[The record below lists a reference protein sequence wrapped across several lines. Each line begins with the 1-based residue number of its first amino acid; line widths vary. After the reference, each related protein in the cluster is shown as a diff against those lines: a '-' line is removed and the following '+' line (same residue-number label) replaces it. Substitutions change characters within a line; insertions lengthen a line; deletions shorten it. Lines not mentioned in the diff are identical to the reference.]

1 MTLRS
6 DPDEGRVRLQK
17 VLAAAGVGSRRACEE
32 LIRDGRVEV
41 DGVVVDEL
49 GSRVDPLTAV
59 VRVDGERVVVN
70 PDRVYLALNKPR
82 GYLSA
87 MSDDRGR
94 KTLADLVPDD
104 GARLFHVGR
113 LDVDTE
119 GLIILTNDGD
129 LAQRL
134 AHPSYEIAKTYL
146 ADVEGTMT
154 RDDVRR
160 VLSGIDLD
168 DGPVRADACRVVDQA
183 LGRSLVEVVIHEGR
197 NRIVRRLFDSLG
209 HPVRGLVRTAI
220 GEVRLGDLPSGTTR
234 HLQRGEL
241 AGLLD
246 ATADGSPGTAR
257 KPSRPSGDRRRS
269 AAAKG
274 HRHTAKARDRP
285 G

>member
-1 MTLRS
+1 MSQRS
-6 DPDEGRVRLQK
+6 DPDEGRIRLQK
-17 VLAAAGVGSRRACEE
+17 VLAAAGVGSRRACED
-32 LIRDGRVEV
+32 LIKDGRVEV

-70 PDRVYLALNKPR
+70 PDRVYLAVNKPR

-94 KTLADLVPDD
+94 KTLAELVPVG

-134 AHPSYEIAKTYL
+134 AHPSYEIRKTYL
-146 ADVEGTMT
+146 ADVEGAVGRET
-154 RDDVRR
+154 VRR
-160 VLSGIDLD
+160 ILDGVQLD
-168 DGPVRADACRVVDQA
+168 DGPVQADACRVVDQA
-183 LGRSLVEVVIHEGR
+183 LGRSLVELVIHEGR
-197 NRIVRRLFDSLG
+197 NRIVRRLFDELG

-220 GEVRLGDLPSGTTR
+220 GDVRLGDLPSGTTR
-234 HLQRGEL
+234 PLGRAEL
-241 AGLLD
+241 SALLD
-246 ATADGSPGTAR
+246 ATADGSPGTAPKRPRRPIGR
-257 KPSRPSGDRRRS
+257 KTSSKSKGRRRVAGS
-269 AAAKG
+269 TGRAG
-274 HRHTAKARDRP
+274 
-285 G
+285 